1 MSTDVFKITPWFYCI
16 KMVPEDCWLDYGNA
30 LLTIAGSDGEVSDPE
45 LEWLTIDMAEAVGI
59 PEDIIAE
66 WEEFDFE
73 EADLRE
79 IFTAINVKST
89 ASFNKLLVYDAIRMS
104 YADDDYAQE
113 EKERVYEAAALL
125 KVGKDT
131 VLAIESLIEMER
143 AADKLRMIVL

>member
-1 MSTDVFKITPWFYCI
+1 
-16 KMVPEDCWLDYGNA
+16 MVPEDCWLEYGFA
-30 LLTIAGSDGEVSDPE
+30 LLTIAGADGEVSDPE
-45 LEWLTIDMAEAVGI
+45 LEWLTIDLAEAVKV

-66 WEEFDFE
+66 WEEFEFE
-73 EADLRE
+73 DADLQD
-79 IFTAINVKST
+79 IFATINVKSM

-104 YADDDYAQE
+104 YADDDYAAE